1 MQNTI
6 IKKINFPD
14 VLPVSQ
20 RIADIKKAITNNP
33 IVIICG
39 ETGSGKTTQLPKI
52 CLALGRGVE
61 KIIGHTQPR
70 RIAARSVATRISE
83 ELQSNVGDLV
93 GYKVRFTDKISKHSS
108 IKVMTDGILLA
119 ETQSDPLLKKY
130 DTLIIDEAHE
140 RNLNIDFLLGYI
152 KNILPKRSD
161 LKIIITSATIDVDKF
176 SSHFNDAPIIQV
188 SGRTFPVEVLYR
200 PLRKKTNETLE
211 DIEDAVLSAVHD
223 LDKLKG
229 DILIFLPGERDI
241 HDIKRFL
248 TDQLN
253 SQFEI
258 LPLYSRLA
266 IKEQQKIFQT
276 SGLRRIILTTN
287 IAETSLTVP
296 GIKFVI
302 DAGLARIVRY
312 SPRLKI
318 EQLLIEKI
326 SQASAN
332 QRAGRCGRVAPGIC
346 IRLYEEDDFQTRPEF
361 TDPEIMRTS
370 LASVILKMS
379 SLNLGAVDQFPF
391 LQPPVYKFIQDGYQ
405 LLNELGA
412 VDNENKILPLGRQL
426 AQMPLDPSLGRILIE
441 SKKQNCV
448 KEILVIISAL
458 SISDPKERPFDKAEK
473 ADQAHLLFHDAE
485 SGFLSFLKLWLLF
498 KKEAKDLK
506 SKSLRIFCEKYFL
519 SFNRMRE
526 WQELYKQLLQMIEE
540 LDYKVSNQDANYEQ
554 IHFSLLS
561 GLLGNIG
568 FKDSE
573 GYEYLGARGIKF
585 LIGPKLFRNKNYKW
599 VTAAEIIDTGKL
611 YAQCVAKIDI
621 KWVEKLALHLVDF
634 EYSNPRWNKKLSRVD
649 ATQKSLL
656 YGLTINPGKTIHY
669 GSVNLSEARKIFI
682 RQGLVEMEYETNA
695 PFWKHNLDLIDQIE
709 KLEHKSRRQDI
720 LINKDVLYQFYENKI
735 STDIMNGAGFEFWRK
750 NVEQKDPKYLFLSKE
765 YLMQKSADQID
776 NIQYPDKLKVNN
788 IPVTLKYH
796 FEPNHPNDGLTVA
809 FSYSALSQIKKE
821 SMDWL
826 VPGMIREKV
835 STLIKAMPKPLR
847 TQLGPVQKVV
857 TEFLSEADYK
867 VNFNDAL
874 TKFIRSKTKTSFRVE
889 NKLIDALPQH
899 LKINYEIV
907 DEKGYEIDSSRDLL
921 NLQQANKERVSEVI
935 EEVAFD
941 IEIENLTYWP
951 NFEIPETVEEVW
963 HEETVRG
970 FPALISQNNSVNLKV
985 LDNAD
990 EAIIHHY
997 QGVKTLI
1004 QLQIKDRIKI
1014 LKKAP
1019 PEFDSFALKL
1029 KTYIEPNLL
1038 KQNYLDVV
1046 MDESMAWEK
1055 PIPRTQE
1062 SFDELVSFVKNKIGK
1077 VTLELSN
1084 ILIEVGNLYQ
1094 ELSLLLNNNNFLPT
1108 AFIDDI
1114 DEQLEIL
1121 LPPYEKPLFL
1131 FEQFRNYPRF
1141 LLAIK
1146 IRIEKYNQREAK
1158 DQELFRD
1165 IARLQTKW
1173 IEKVSEFVEV
1183 DYVVPKPYIDFQWA
1197 MQELRVSLFA
1207 QELKTPYPISIKRLE
1222 KKWTELVNQ

>member
-1 MQNTI
+1 
-6 IKKINFPD
+6 
-14 VLPVSQ
+14 
-20 RIADIKKAITNNP
+20 
-33 IVIICG
+33 
-39 ETGSGKTTQLPKI
+39 
-52 CLALGRGVE
+52 
-61 KIIGHTQPR
+61 
-70 RIAARSVATRISE
+70 
-83 ELQSNVGDLV
+83 
-93 GYKVRFTDKISKHSS
+93 
-108 IKVMTDGILLA
+108 
-119 ETQSDPLLKKY
+119 
-130 DTLIIDEAHE
+130 
-140 RNLNIDFLLGYI
+140 
-152 KNILPKRSD
+152 
-161 LKIIITSATIDVDKF
+161 
-176 SSHFNDAPIIQV
+176 
-188 SGRTFPVEVLYR
+188 
-200 PLRKKTNETLE
+200 
-211 DIEDAVLSAVHD
+211 
-223 LDKLKG
+223 
-229 DILIFLPGERDI
+229 
-241 HDIKRFL
+241 
-248 TDQLN
+248 
-253 SQFEI
+253 
-258 LPLYSRLA
+258 
-266 IKEQQKIFQT
+266 
-276 SGLRRIILTTN
+276 
-287 IAETSLTVP
+287 
-296 GIKFVI
+296 
-302 DAGLARIVRY
+302 
-312 SPRLKI
+312 
-318 EQLLIEKI
+318 
-326 SQASAN
+326 
-332 QRAGRCGRVAPGIC
+332 
-346 IRLYEEDDFQTRPEF
+346 
-361 TDPEIMRTS
+361 
-370 LASVILKMS
+370 
-379 SLNLGAVDQFPF
+379 
-391 LQPPVYKFIQDGYQ
+391 
-405 LLNELGA
+405 
-412 VDNENKILPLGRQL
+412 
-426 AQMPLDPSLGRILIE
+426 
-441 SKKQNCV
+441 
-448 KEILVIISAL
+448 
-458 SISDPKERPFDKAEK
+458 
-473 ADQAHLLFHDAE
+473 
-485 SGFLSFLKLWLLF
+485 
-498 KKEAKDLK
+498 
-506 SKSLRIFCEKYFL
+506 
-519 SFNRMRE
+519 
-526 WQELYKQLLQMIEE
+526 
-540 LDYKVSNQDANYEQ
+540 
-554 IHFSLLS
+554 
-561 GLLGNIG
+561 
-568 FKDSE
+568 
-573 GYEYLGARGIKF
+573 
-585 LIGPKLFRNKNYKW
+585 
-599 VTAAEIIDTGKL
+599 
-611 YAQCVAKIDI
+611 
-621 KWVEKLALHLVDF
+621 
-634 EYSNPRWNKKLSRVD
+634 
-649 ATQKSLL
+649 
-656 YGLTINPGKTIHY
+656 
-669 GSVNLSEARKIFI
+669 
-682 RQGLVEMEYETNA
+682 
-695 PFWKHNLDLIDQIE
+695 
-709 KLEHKSRRQDI
+709 
-720 LINKDVLYQFYENKI
+720 
-735 STDIMNGAGFEFWRK
+735 MNGAGFEFWRK
-750 NVEQKDPKYLFLSKE
+750 KIEDQDPKYLFLSKE

-921 NLQQANKERVSEVI
+921 NLQQANKERISEVI

-1029 KTYIEPNLL
+1029 KTYIEPDLL

-1207 QELKTPYPISIKRLE
+1207 QELKTPYPISLKRLE